1 VKGVNSTMSF
11 QEFEPNES
19 LAEKT
24 YNTVETAA
32 DTGKVVIGTN
42 EVTKAIERNNAELVV
57 IAGNVSPQEIV
68 MHIPA
73 LANERDAAYTYVPD
87 KEELGLAAGINV
99 QSAAIAVTDSGNAED
114 EVEDV
119 QNKATELLD
128 AETEDEKEE
137 DEGDE

>member
-1 VKGVNSTMSF
+1 MSF
-11 QEFEPNES
+11 QEFEPNET

-32 DTGKVVIGTN
+32 DTGKVVVGTN

-73 LANERDAAYTYVPD
+73 LAGERDTAYTFVPD

-99 QSAAIAVTDSGNAED
+99 QSAAIAITQSGNAED

-119 QNKATELLD
+119 AQKAAELLD
-128 AETEDEKEE
+128 SEE
-137 DEGDE
+137 DDEEE